1 MMALGIRGQA
11 SEREQGIGRLILLN
25 RSASWSGKASG
36 FIVINGFFRFGLPI
50 LTTHRSIVS
59 EMGIMSF
66 KILLLGQHSHRSKV
80 DDQRPKVGSVTRAH
94 LTHPAINMVLRRA
107 PQSP

>member
-1 MMALGIRGQA
+1 MVALGIRSQT

-25 RSASWSGKASG
+25 RSATWSGKASG
-36 FIVINGFFRFGLPI
+36 FIVINGFFHFGLPI
-50 LTTHRSIVS
+50 LTAHRSVVS

-66 KILLLGQHSHRSKV
+66 KILLLGQYSHRSKA
-80 DDQRPKVGSVTRAH
+80 DHQRPKVGSVTRAH